1 MSCYLSLLADDG
13 DSILQF
19 DIMEKALQ
27 KNVGHSD
34 QVVVLLRLIERV
46 TVIAVCLVILK
57 KKQQKKQRNIGI
69 SQFITLFDFYL
80 PVSDPYRLLCAFPP
94 VPVVVSHIHQF
105 VL

>member
-27 KNVGHSD
+27 KNVGHSY

-46 TVIAVCLVILK
+46 TVIAVRLVILRK
-57 KKQQKKQRNIGI
+57 KKKKINNIGM
-69 SQFITLFDFYL
+69 SQFISLFKVYF
-80 PVSDPYRLLCAFPP
+80 PVSDPLFLTVSS
-94 VPVVVSHIHQF
+94 VPSLQS
-105 VL
+105 L

>member
-27 KNVGHSD
+27 KNVGHSY

-46 TVIAVCLVILK
+46 TVIAVRLVILRK
-57 KKQQKKQRNIGI
+57 KKKKKINNIGM
-69 SQFITLFDFYL
+69 SQFISLFKVYF
-80 PVSDPYRLLCAFPP
+80 PVSDPLFLTVSS
-94 VPVVVSHIHQF
+94 VPSLQS
-105 VL
+105 L